1 MKKTRLPV
9 IIFLLLI
16 SWCSRSN
23 EKIFL
28 TFESCEKIV
37 SDNINSSLN
46 ENKSISEYQN
56 FYNQCEIKSDDD
68 NIKLNSNIKSS
79 WFLDK
84 SKNEKIDIYPEIY
97 FFDKKW
103 KNEVSI
109 SGSILNFYRENQY
122 FTKFSWFSIDM
133 WKWNY
138 ESNLRYIIMENL
150 WDKWIRFDSIKFNN
164 VREWQKN
171 IKFLLN
177 TMSSSS
183 VFENI
188 WQVTYEWNIAYKISI
203 KQDILSFLKDQTN
216 IDITDFDWLFVIKSN
231 DNVDLK
237 INNMQVIY
245 KNDLWTKNINI
256 KWVIWKDDW
265 ILKFSRDGENI
276 EISFEKYRKYTKLN
290 ISKSINFD
298 QIWNITTNISQS
310 KKENS
315 NIFNIKWDIQISPMV
330 IYWSDLENELKI
342 NIKCLY
348 ENFSWEVFEIKE
360 PESYILLDQ
369 ILWDEFSIKNFIWN
383 K

>member
-177 TMSSSS
+177 TIFSSS
-183 VFENI
+183 VFENM

-216 IDITDFDWLFVIKSN
+216 IEITDFDWLFVIKSN

-290 ISKSINFD
+290 ISKSISFD

-315 NIFNIKWDIQISPMV
+315 NIFNIKWDIKISPMV